1 MSRMDFLDTGRKAVL
16 TAGRMI
22 AENTARPHDV
32 CRKSG
37 FDFVTEVDRQS
48 EEIIHGLIHDAF
60 PEHGF
65 FGEEQVSSGGKPED
79 GLLDEMPEYF
89 WAVDALDGT
98 TNFIRGIPQFA
109 VSAALIHRGE
119 ILCGAVYDPSRDELF
134 SALRGH
140 GAELNGRPIRVSSAA
155 KLQDAILSFGFPASD
170 MEKRRQTV
178 DRFIRLAPSLGSL
191 RVFNCA
197 ALLLCYTACGRI
209 DATFEQ
215 GIHLWD
221 MAAGLLLIEEAGGI
235 VRALDGSPLNIH
247 ARENLAGPEPLVK
260 ALLSAVQG
268 HAEP

>member
-1 MSRMDFLDTGRKAVL
+1 MIRTDYQEAARKAVL

-22 AENTARPHDV
+22 AGSTARPHDIS
-32 CRKSG
+32 RKSG

-48 EEIIHGLIHDAF
+48 EEIIRTLIHDAF
-60 PEHGF
+60 PKHGF
-65 FGEEQVSSGGKPED
+65 FGEEEVSSGGKPED
-79 GLLDEMPEYF
+79 MLLDEMPEYF

-119 ILCGAVYDPSRDELF
+119 GVAGAVYDPSRDELF

-140 GAELNGRPIRVSSAA
+140 GADLNGRPIRVSSAK

-170 MEKRRQTV
+170 MEMRRQTV
-178 DRFIRLAPSLGSL
+178 GRFTRLAPSLGSI

-209 DATFEQ
+209 DVTFEQ

-221 MAAGLLLIEEAGGI
+221 MAAGLLLIEEAGGV
-235 VRALDGSPLNIH
+235 VRALDGSPLNNH

-260 ALLSAVQG
+260 ALLSAVQTE
-268 HAEP
+268 A